1 MKETIIKVENI
12 FKSFPVGNQSI
23 QVLKGISF
31 DIAKEDFVIIY
42 GPSGCGKSTVLHTML
57 GLEAPSKGQVHILGK
72 KLYGDDLTEDYRSE
86 IRKRHVGMIY
96 QQPNWIKAF
105 SVLKNVAFPLALVGI
120 AEEIR
125 MQKAL
130 DLLTKVGME
139 NWKDHLPAELS
150 SGQQQKVALARA
162 LITNPEIIIADEPT
176 GNLDYESGQELIKV
190 LLKLNKKEHRTII
203 MVTHD
208 LEYIKFAK
216 STIHMFD
223 GKIADVKPGDLRLK
237 RNSQVIE

>member
-12 FKSFPVGNQSI
+12 YKSFLVGRQSI
-23 QVLKGISF
+23 EVLKGISF
-31 DIAKEDFVIIY
+31 DIPKEDFVIIY
-42 GPSGCGKSTVLHTML
+42 GPSGCGKSTILHTML
-57 GLEAPSKGQVHILGK
+57 GLESPNKGQIYILGK
-72 KLYGDDLTEDYRSE
+72 KLYEEGSTEDYRSE
-86 IRKRHVGMIY
+86 IRKRHIGMIY

-105 SVLKNVAFPLALVGI
+105 SVLQNVAFPLALVGI
-120 AEEIR
+120 DEDIR
-125 MQKAL
+125 EQKAL
-130 DLLTKVGME
+130 DLLSKVGMS
-139 NWKDHLPAELS
+139 NWKDYSPVELS

-190 LLKLNKKEHRTII
+190 LMKLNAEEHRTII

-237 RNSQVIE
+237 RDSSVLE